1 LTNLPCPAILALVKL
16 TFTVAFVGSLF
27 EEQSQRGT
35 ELPLANK
42 SAGVFFYTEL
52 GKQNLLPK
60 IDLTRQ
66 WRLKLSFKIQKEN
79 KIL

>member
-1 LTNLPCPAILALVKL
+1 L

-35 ELPLANK
+35 KLPLANK

-52 GKQNLLPK
+52 GKKTFSPK
-60 IDLTRQ
+60 IDLIRP
-66 WRLKLSFKIQKEN
+66 WRLKLSFKMQKEN
-79 KIL
+79 KIQ

>member
-1 LTNLPCPAILALVKL
+1 L

-35 ELPLANK
+35 KLPLANK
-42 SAGVFFYTEL
+42 SAGVFFCIEL
-52 GKQNLLPK
+52 GRKNPHLRK

-66 WRLKLSFKIQKEN
+66 WRLKLLFKIQKEN
-79 KIL
+79 KIQ